1 MPHIYFTRKEIEEL
15 FWIVPQFKDTH
26 EKHYIVAEK
35 EVVESI
41 IKKLTEVTYDGIRPT
56 DESVGILPTIL

>member
-1 MPHIYFTRKEIEEL
+1 MPNIYFTRKEIEEL
-15 FWIVPQFKDTH
+15 LWIVPQFKDTH

-41 IKKLTEVTYDGIRPT
+41 IKKLIEVK
-56 DESVGILPTIL
+56 